1 MKKISFFLLFNILLL
16 SKSFA
21 LIEVD
26 ITRGNLDPL
35 PIAVSP
41 LHVDIKSQEF
51 DGIKIKELGGEISK
65 IIETNFRSTGLFN
78 PLKKEAFVQ
87 KPDIA
92 HLKPRF
98 EDWRLIKAQALVT
111 GKILIVDGKLKVE
124 FRLWDLTAA
133 KEMTA
138 LAFTTPV
145 IGDVSHII
153 SDKI

>member
-65 IIETNFRSTGLFN
+65 IIETNFR
-78 PLKKEAFVQ
+78 
-87 KPDIA
+87 
-92 HLKPRF
+92 
-98 EDWRLIKAQALVT
+98 
-111 GKILIVDGKLKVE
+111 
-124 FRLWDLTAA
+124 
-133 KEMTA
+133 
-138 LAFTTPV
+138 
-145 IGDVSHII
+145 
-153 SDKI
+153 